1 MARLFILRL
10 FDSYFR
16 HRWLNLLPLVLML
29 AMAGAYFQLAEPQ
42 YVSRG
47 RLYVQKS
54 SLLPSLTQIRVD
66 GISYQSPTQIAVS
79 EVNELVL
86 TEAFIRSVIQKTDLE
101 ASMADGPDAVQ
112 KIIDRLRTE
121 LSVTAVGDS
130 IIEITVKNNDPKL
143 AQQLAAAVIESYS
156 LWKLN
161 GDRQESAVAQ
171 AFFAGVI
178 PGYQEDLQKVRDQ
191 LETFLK
197 QHPVQLRGERPAEE
211 QVEIDRLQSAVA
223 SSAKR
228 VENALEKEESARLSQ
243 TQAESSVRQDYL
255 LIDAPTV
262 PTKPETSLKE
272 RVTGPAI
279 FAIIGLLLTLGGIIG
294 GALLDRSFRFPLDVH
309 SNLNLPVLALV
320 PDVSRTV
327 QPAVIN
333 EPTQVA
339 NNWQDRNG
347 FDSTPIAQLSYKQRR
362 ARQQLPAG
370 GQSIST
376 LDDIA
381 DNSRLPDQTS
391 AST

>member
-1 MARLFILRL
+1 
-10 FDSYFR
+10 
-16 HRWLNLLPLVLML
+16 
-29 AMAGAYFQLAEPQ
+29 
-42 YVSRG
+42 
-47 RLYVQKS
+47 
-54 SLLPSLTQIRVD
+54 
-66 GISYQSPTQIAVS
+66 VS

-101 ASMADGPDAVQ
+101 ANMADGPDVVQ
-112 KIIDRLRTE
+112 KIIDGFRTQ

-130 IIEITVKNNDPKL
+130 IIEITVKNTDPKL

-156 LWKLN
+156 FWKLN

-178 PGYQEDLQKVRDQ
+178 PGYQADLQKVRDE

-211 QVEIDRLQSAVA
+211 QVEIDRLQSAVE

-228 VENALEKEESARLSQ
+228 VEGALEKEESARLSQ

-272 RVTGPAI
+272 RITGPAI
-279 FAIIGLLLTLGGIIG
+279 FAIIGLMLTLGGVIG
-294 GALLDRSFRFPLDVH
+294 GALLDRSFRFPVDVRSSLD
-309 SNLNLPVLALV
+309 LPVLALV
-320 PDVSRTV
+320 PDVSRIV

-333 EPTQVA
+333 EPTQTA

-370 GQSIST
+370 GQSIPA

-391 AST
+391 A

>member
-1 MARLFILRL
+1 MAHLFILRL

-29 AMAGAYFQLAEPQ
+29 AMAGAYFQLTAQQ
-42 YVSRG
+42 YISRG

-101 ASMADGPDAVQ
+101 ANMSAGPEAVQ
-112 KIIDRLRTE
+112 KTIDDFRIE
-121 LSVTAVGDS
+121 LSVVAVGDS
-130 IIEITVKNNDPKL
+130 IIEISVKNSDPKI

-171 AFFAGVI
+171 AFFASVI

-211 QVEIDRLQSAVA
+211 QVEIDRLQAAVA
-223 SSAKR
+223 SSSKR

-255 LIDAPTV
+255 LIDAPIV
-262 PTKPETSLKE
+262 PLKPETSLKE
-272 RVTGPAI
+272 RATGPAI
-279 FAIIGLLLTLGGIIG
+279 FVIIGLLLSFGSIIG
-294 GALLDRSFRFPLDVH
+294 GALLDRSFRFPLDVL

-320 PDVSRTV
+320 PDVTRIV
-327 QPAVIN
+327 QPPVVN
-333 EPTQVA
+333 EPTQTV
-339 NNWQDRNG
+339 NHWQERNG

-362 ARQQLPAG
+362 AHQQLPAA
-370 GQSIST
+370 GQSVPT
-376 LDDIA
+376 LGAIA
-381 DNSRLPDQTS
+381 DGSRLPDQTS
-391 AST
+391 A

>member
-1 MARLFILRL
+1 MARLFTLRL

-29 AMAGAYFQLAEPQ
+29 GMAGAYFQLTAQQ
-42 YVSRG
+42 YISRG

-101 ASMADGPDAVQ
+101 ANMSAGPDVVQ
-112 KIIDRLRTE
+112 KTIDNFRTE
-121 LSVTAVGDS
+121 LSVQAVGDS
-130 IIEITVKNNDPKL
+130 IIEITVKDKDPKL

-171 AFFAGVI
+171 AFFASVI
-178 PGYQEDLQKVRDQ
+178 PGYQDDLQKVRDQ

-197 QHPVQLRGERPAEE
+197 QHPVQLRGERPPEE
-211 QVEIDRLQSAVA
+211 QVEIDRLQAAVE
-223 SSAKR
+223 SSSKR

-255 LIDAPTV
+255 LIDAPSV
-262 PTKPETSLKE
+262 PSKPETSLKE
-272 RVTGPAI
+272 RATGPAI

-294 GALLDRSFRFPLDVH
+294 GALLDRTFRFPLDIR

-320 PDVSRTV
+320 PDVSRII
-327 QPAVIN
+327 QPAVVN
-333 EPTQVA
+333 EPTQTV
-339 NNWQDRNG
+339 NNWQERDG
-347 FDSTPIAQLSYKQRR
+347 FESTPIAQSSYKQRR
-362 ARQQLPAG
+362 ARQQLPAN
-370 GQSIST
+370 GQSISA
-376 LDDIA
+376 LGDMVDSA
-381 DNSRLPDQTS
+381 SGLPDQTS
-391 AST
+391 A

>member
-16 HRWLNLLPLVLML
+16 HRWLNLLPLVIMISL
-29 AMAGAYFQLAEPQ
+29 AGAYFQLTAQQ
-42 YVSRG
+42 YISRG

-54 SLLPSLTQIRVD
+54 SLLPSLTQIQVD

-101 ASMADGPDAVQ
+101 ANMSAGPEAVQ
-112 KIIDRLRTE
+112 QTIDDFRTE
-121 LSVTAVGDS
+121 LSVMAVGDS
-130 IIEITVKNNDPKL
+130 IIEISVKNKDPKI

-178 PGYQEDLQKVRDQ
+178 PGYQDDLQKVRNE

-197 QHPVQLRGERPAEE
+197 QHPNQLRGERPAEE
-211 QVEIDRLQSAVA
+211 QVEIDRLQAAVA
-223 SSAKR
+223 SSANR

-255 LIDAPTV
+255 LIDAPIV
-262 PTKPETSLKE
+262 PLKPETSLKE
-272 RVTGPAI
+272 RATGPAI
-279 FAIIGLLLTLGGIIG
+279 FIIIGLLMTTGGIVG
-294 GALLDRSFRFPLDVH
+294 GALLDRSFRFPLDVL
-309 SNLNLPVLALV
+309 SNLNLPVLAIV
-320 PDVSRTV
+320 PDVSRII
-327 QPAVIN
+327 QPPVIN
-333 EPTQVA
+333 EPTQVV
-339 NNWQDRNG
+339 NNWQEHNG

-362 ARQQLPAG
+362 ARQQLPAAG
-370 GQSIST
+370 RSTST
-376 LDDIA
+376 LGDMA
-381 DNSRLPDQTS
+381 DGSRLTDQSS
-391 AST
+391 A

>member
-16 HRWLNLLPLVLML
+16 HRWLNLLPIVIMI
-29 AMAGAYFQLAEPQ
+29 AMAGAYFQLTAQQ

-54 SLLPSLTQIRVD
+54 SLLPSLTQIHVD
-66 GISYQSPTQIAVS
+66 GFSYQSPTQIAVS

-101 ASMADGPDAVQ
+101 ANMSAGPEVVQ
-112 KIIDRLRTE
+112 KTIDEFRTQ
-121 LSVTAVGDS
+121 LSVVAVGDS
-130 IIEITVKNNDPKL
+130 IIEISVKNKDPKL
-143 AQQLAAAVIESYS
+143 AQQLTAAVIESYS

-171 AFFAGVI
+171 AFFASVI
-178 PGYQEDLQKVRDQ
+178 PGYQDDLQKDRDQ

-211 QVEIDRLQSAVA
+211 QVEIDRLQAAVA
-223 SSAKR
+223 ASSKR
-228 VENALEKEESARLSQ
+228 VESALEKEESARLSQ

-255 LIDAPTV
+255 LIDAPTL
-262 PTKPETSLKE
+262 PLKPETSIKE
-272 RVTGPAI
+272 RATGPAI
-279 FAIIGLLLTLGGIIG
+279 FVIIGFLLTLGGIIG
-294 GALLDRSFRFPLDVH
+294 GALLDRSFRFPLDVR

-320 PDVSRTV
+320 PDISRIV
-327 QPAVIN
+327 QPPVIN
-333 EPTQVA
+333 EPTQSV
-339 NNWQDRNG
+339 NNWQERNG

-362 ARQQLPAG
+362 ARQQLPVAG
-370 GQSIST
+370 QALST
-376 LDDIA
+376 LGDMA
-381 DNSRLPDQTS
+381 DGSAGLADQT
-391 AST
+391 TV

>member
-29 AMAGAYFQLAEPQ
+29 GMAGASFQLAEKQ

-54 SLLPSLTQIRVD
+54 SLLPSLTQIGVD
-66 GISYQSPTQIAVS
+66 GISYKSPTQIAVS

-101 ASMADGPDAVQ
+101 ASMADGPDAIQ
-112 KIIDRLRTE
+112 KIIDGFRTQ

-161 GDRQESAVAQ
+161 GDLQESAVAQ

-178 PGYQEDLQKVRDQ
+178 PGYQEDLQRVRDQ

-211 QVEIDRLQSAVA
+211 QVEIDRLQSAVE

-255 LIDAPTV
+255 LIDAPIV
-262 PTKPETSLKE
+262 PLKPETSLKE
-272 RVTGPAI
+272 RITGPAI
-279 FAIIGLLLTLGGIIG
+279 FIIIGLLMSIGGIIG
-294 GALLDRSFRFPLDVH
+294 GALLDRSFRFALDVR

-320 PDVSRTV
+320 PDVSRIV

-333 EPTQVA
+333 ETTQAA
-339 NNWQDRNG
+339 NNWQDRSS

-370 GQSIST
+370 GQSVSALGDVT
-376 LDDIA
+376 ES
-381 DNSRLPDQTS
+381 SRLPDQTS
-391 AST
+391 V

>member
-29 AMAGAYFQLAEPQ
+29 GMAGAYFQLAPQ
-42 YVSRG
+42 LYVSRG

-101 ASMADGPDAVQ
+101 AKMSAGPDVVQ
-112 KIIDRLRTE
+112 KTIEDLRTE
-121 LSVTAVGDS
+121 LSVVAVGDS
-130 IIEITVKNNDPKL
+130 IIEISVKDKDPKL

-171 AFFAGVI
+171 AFFASVI
-178 PGYQEDLQKVRDQ
+178 PGYQDDLQKVRDE

-211 QVEIDRLQSAVA
+211 QVEIDRLQSAVEA
-223 SSAKR
+223 SAKR
-228 VENALEKEESARLSQ
+228 VQDALEKEESARLSQ

-272 RVTGPAI
+272 RATGPAI
-279 FAIIGLLLTLGGIIG
+279 FVIVGLMLTIGGIIG
-294 GALLDRSFRFPLDVH
+294 GALLDRTIRFPVDVLA
-309 SNLNLPVLALV
+309 NLNLPVLALV
-320 PDVSRTV
+320 PDVSRIV
-327 QPAVIN
+327 QPPVVN
-333 EPTQVA
+333 EPTQTA
-339 NNWQDRNG
+339 NNWQERNS

-362 ARQQLPAG
+362 SRQQLPE
-370 GQSIST
+370 ST
-376 LDDIA
+376 HTLGDIA
-381 DNSRLPDQTS
+381 DSSRLPDQSS
-391 AST
+391 A